1 MAEEKKDKEFR
12 LEEAFEQIEKI
23 LERSGDKDVSLE
35 ESFTLYQEGMRLLK
49 LCSAQIDR
57 VEKQVLK
64 LSGEG
69 QLKEFEHEY
78 E

>member
-57 VEKQVLK
+57 VEKNML
-64 LSGEG
+64 LIDEEG
-69 QLKEFEHEY
+69 GLHEFS
-78 E
+78 

>member
-35 ESFTLYQEGMRLLK
+35 ESFTLYQEGMRLLQ

-57 VEKQVLK
+57 VEKNML
-64 LSGEG
+64 LIDEEG
-69 QLKEFEHEY
+69 GLHEFS
-78 E
+78 

>member
-1 MAEEKKDKEFR
+1 MIMAEEKKDKEFR

-57 VEKQVLK
+57 VEKNML
-64 LSGEG
+64 LIDEEG
-69 QLKEFEHEY
+69 GLHEFS
-78 E
+78 